1 MYQIFTV
8 LEVNQWVIAGEE
20 AQTLA
25 QPSATETTG
34 PATAI
39 LPLLLLNRV
48 PGNNSRRVGA

>member
-8 LEVNQWVIAGEE
+8 LEVNQWITAGEE

-25 QPSATETTG
+25 QTSTTETTG

-39 LPLLLLNRV
+39 LPPLLLNRV